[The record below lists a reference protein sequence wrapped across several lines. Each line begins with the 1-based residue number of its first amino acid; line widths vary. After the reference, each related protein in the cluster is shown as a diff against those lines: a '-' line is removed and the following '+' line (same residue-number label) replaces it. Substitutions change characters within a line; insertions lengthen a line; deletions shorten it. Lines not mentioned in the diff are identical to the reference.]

1 MGEFWEELDKTP
13 SLKLQNFQHKK
24 ICSLSEKELLK
35 QKGSGKDFRRMVTPR
50 KCDSK
55 NVNGVWRKH

>member
-1 MGEFWEELDKTP
+1 MGEFGEELDKAP
-13 SLKLQNFQHKK
+13 SLKLQNFSHKK
-24 ICSLSEKELLK
+24 ICSLSEKELQK
-35 QKGSGKDFRRMVTPR
+35 QKGSGKDFRGMITPR